1 MTPEQRQ
8 QLTIAQAAAQA
19 RNREAFRANPNL
31 QIWLRQVRTAA
42 VIRKTARNLERWK
55 HE

>member
-8 QLTIAQAAAQA
+8 QLKSAQTTAQA
-19 RNREAFRANPNL
+19 RNREAFRTNPNL

-42 VIRKTARNLERWK
+42 VIRRTARNLERWK

>member
-8 QLTIAQAAAQA
+8 QLTIAQASAQA
-19 RNREAFRANPNL
+19 RNREAFRMNPNL

-42 VIRKTARNLERWK
+42 VIRRTAHNFARWK
-55 HE
+55 NE

>member
-8 QLTIAQAAAQA
+8 QLKSAQTTAQA
-19 RNREAFRANPNL
+19 RNREAFSLNPNL

-42 VIRKTARNLERWK
+42 VIRRTARNFVRWK
-55 HE
+55 NE

>member
-8 QLTIAQAAAQA
+8 QLKSTQAAAQA
-19 RNREAFRANPNL
+19 RNNEAFRMNPNL

>member
-1 MTPEQRQ
+1 MTPAQRQ
-8 QLTIAQAAAQA
+8 QLTIAQTAAQA
-19 RNREAFRANPNL
+19 RNREAFRTNPNL

-42 VIRKTARNLERWK
+42 VIRRTARNFERWR

>member
-1 MTPEQRQ
+1 MTPKQRQ
-8 QLTIAQAAAQA
+8 QLANAQAAAQA

-42 VIRKTARNLERWK
+42 VIRRTARNLERWK
-55 HE
+55 NE